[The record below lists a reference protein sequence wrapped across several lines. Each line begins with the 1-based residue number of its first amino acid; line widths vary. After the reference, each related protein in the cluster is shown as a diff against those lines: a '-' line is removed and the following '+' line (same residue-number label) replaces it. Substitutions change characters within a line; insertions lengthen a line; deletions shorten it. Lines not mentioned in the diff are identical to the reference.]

1 MHETLSAAYAEVLD
15 DPRNQAEGLDRA
27 TCGPHLKHLSELAAA
42 AAPEGFSAAQWRA
55 DLLTGAGASAGTAVD
70 MAETCMRQSGLW
82 PWHP

>member
-42 AAPEGFSAAQWRA
+42 AATEGFSAAQWRA
-55 DLLTGAGASAGTAVD
+55 DLLTQAGPSAVTAVD